1 MAMRLMIQMGIIDV
15 SSSMDYSG
23 ATAVAEPP
31 PRNRLLS
38 TQCDSGPAVE
48 KNGQNDRRPVRP
60 TAKDICGT
68 IGLDAATPDDHKEL
82 MRRIATARDKAA
94 FAALFGHFGPRVK
107 AYLMRSGSPPDSA
120 EELAQEAMVMVWRKA
135 ESFDPAQASV
145 STWIFTIAR
154 NKRIDAYRRM
164 NRPEL
169 DETDPALVPDA
180 PTAPDAAYAE
190 GQVSAAIRRA
200 VQTLPDEQAEMLKK
214 AFYEDKAHSEIAA
227 ETGLP
232 LGTVKSRLRL
242 AIGRMRKQLKEF
254 EE

>member
-1 MAMRLMIQMGIIDV
+1 
-15 SSSMDYSG
+15 MD
-23 ATAVAEPP
+23 AV
-31 PRNRLLS
+31 
-38 TQCDSGPAVE
+38 
-48 KNGQNDRRPVRP
+48 
-60 TAKDICGT
+60 
-68 IGLDAATPDDHKEL
+68 TPEDHKQL
-82 MRRIATARDKAA
+82 MARIASSRDKAA

-107 AYLMRSGSPPDSA
+107 AYLMRSGSTPDSA

-135 ESFDPAQASV
+135 ESFDPSQASV

-169 DETDPALVPDA
+169 DENDPALVPDA
-180 PTAPDAAYAE
+180 PTAPDDAYADGE
-190 GQVSAAIRRA
+190 VSQAIRAA
-200 VQTLPDEQAEMLKK
+200 VETLPEEQAEMLRK
-214 AFYEDKAHSEIAA
+214 AFFEDKAHSEIAA